1 MTFLSQFRQN
11 LFPLTLLLWGSMLLL
26 ASVTLI
32 LTTAQSSFEFFF
44 LLLTAIPQVF
54 SFWGLHFIFSYIY
67 RSIPSKKVN
76 WIILFIEVL
85 TISIPIIIEIPLL
98 FYYKHI
104 YDYYIGICIFAT
116 NTKEALEFLHSL
128 GLAPLIIFLFTLA
141 FSLWS
146 IYALIPQLQNFL
158 RHKIQ

>member
-1 MTFLSQFRQN
+1 MTFLSKFRQN
-11 LFPLTLLLWGSMLLL
+11 LFQLTLLLWGSMLLL
-26 ASVTLI
+26 ASSTLI

-44 LLLTAIPQVF
+44 LLLTTIPQVF

-104 YDYYIGICIFAT
+104 FDYYIGICIFAT
-116 NTKEALEFLHSL
+116 NTKEALEFY
-128 GLAPLIIFLFTLA
+128 I
-141 FSLWS
+141 
-146 IYALIPQLQNFL
+146 
-158 RHKIQ
+158 R